1 MNSDQVKGTAKDAAG
16 KVQRKTGEAIGST
29 KQQVKGAAKQAE
41 GKAQK
46 AAGDIREQIEDDSS
60 TDRIE
65 RDVDRKLP

>member
-1 MNSDQVKGTAKDAAG
+1 MNSDQVKGTVKDAAG

-46 AAGDIREQIEDDSS
+46 AVGDVREQIEDDNG
-60 TDRIE
+60 TDRVE
-65 RDVDRKLP
+65 RDVDRNP